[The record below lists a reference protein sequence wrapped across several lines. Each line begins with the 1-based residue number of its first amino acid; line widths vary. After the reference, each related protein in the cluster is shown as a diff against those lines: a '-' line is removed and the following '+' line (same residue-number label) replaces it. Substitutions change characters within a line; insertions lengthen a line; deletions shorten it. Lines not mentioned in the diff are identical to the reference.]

1 MLTIMAQRPSRAQGL
16 HSRPPGATYTAVKI
30 PEATG
35 AGFLTIKL
43 YVEVEIN
50 EPYIAMHAECTP
62 ISLLIVAVMVE
73 TQINILHL
81 EVQGHIHLGE

>member
-50 EPYIAMHAECTP
+50 EPYIAMHA
-62 ISLLIVAVMVE
+62 
-73 TQINILHL
+73 QLHTNFF
-81 EVQGHIHLGE
+81 VDSRCHGGNTDQYSPSGGSRPHSPW

>member
-35 AGFLTIKL
+35 AGFPSIKL
-43 YVEVEIN
+43 YVEIN
-50 EPYIAMHAECTP
+50 EPYIAMHAQCTP

-81 EVQGHIHLGE
+81 EVQGHIRLAD